1 MFALLL
7 KNLYT
12 ELGVRELAN
21 RINPFIS
28 FAVLH
33 TEIYLHMPLLSRLHI
48 FSQSELSILFTS
60 NVNVRLRDI
69 LYILPKQDFL
79 DKSTAVLSADVF
91 IYIFRDF
98 FPTSLEGR
106 VLHKHRYN
114 AVLEHVLFYF
124 CDFSTYNF
132 IGTFCRFF
140 EGYFA
145 ILTQTYFCP
154 FDHLL

>member
-1 MFALLL
+1 MLMLLL
-7 KNLYT
+7 KNLCT

-60 NVNVRLRDI
+60 NKNVRLRDI

-79 DKSTAVLSADVF
+79 DKSSDVLSGDVF

-98 FPTSLEGR
+98 LSYKFGGR
-106 VLHKHRYN
+106 VLYKHRCN
-114 AVLEHVLFYF
+114 AVHEHVLFYF

-140 EGYFA
+140 EGYF
-145 ILTQTYFCP
+145 CN
-154 FDHLL
+154 FDADIFLSI